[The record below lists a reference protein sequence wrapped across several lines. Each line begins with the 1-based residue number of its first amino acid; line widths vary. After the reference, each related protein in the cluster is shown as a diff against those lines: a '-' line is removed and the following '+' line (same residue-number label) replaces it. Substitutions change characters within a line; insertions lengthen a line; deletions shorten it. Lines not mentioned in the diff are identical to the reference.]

1 MLPDVGLGARE
12 VLLDGPKNVFSI
24 VASLQV
30 VVVCLTMVVGF
41 VGLAALVDVSA
52 AALLVVVA
60 LFVVSSVLNSVLL
73 MLASVPVRLCLID
86 PRTFSQLLRRWKG
99 WWCACPW

>member
-1 MLPDVGLGARE
+1 MVLAIFFLPEAYLNRYTDLNSVLPDVGLGARE

-41 VGLAALVDVSA
+41 VGVAALVDVSA

-60 LFVVSSVLNSVLL
+60 LFVVSPVLNSVLPHVGL
-73 MLASVPVRLCLID
+73 GACEA
-86 PRTFSQLLRRWKG
+86 LLD
-99 WWCACPW
+99 